1 VIEESDGEM
10 VWSADGASFLYIR
23 LDENHRPS
31 RVYRHH
37 LGQDP
42 TTDELIFEETD
53 PGWFMN
59 VWRSRS
65 RRFAVIHLT
74 DHDSAEAH
82 LLDLHDP
89 TQVIGQLDTPLLSP
103 QGDERE
109 GYVPNVIYSCGALIH
124 DGVVVLPYG
133 CSDASIRFAFIDLAG
148 LLSLLTESRVN
159 TNSPLTTGEAA

>member
-1 VIEESDGEM
+1 MDYGQHGGRGLKYSAFISYNHRDRNWAVWLHRALERYSIPPRLRGRDTPFGPLGKRLPPVFRDRDELASGADLPDVIEESDGEM

-42 TTDELIFEETD
+42 ATDELIFEETD

-65 RRFAVIHLT
+65 RRFAII
-74 DHDSAEAH
+74 S
-82 LLDLHDP
+82 
-89 TQVIGQLDTPLLSP
+89 IG
-103 QGDERE
+103 
-109 GYVPNVIYSCGALIH
+109 
-124 DGVVVLPYG
+124 
-133 CSDASIRFAFIDLAG
+133 
-148 LLSLLTESRVN
+148 
-159 TNSPLTTGEAA
+159 